1 MNDRNQMVRNFI
13 QSQMDHQLVNS
24 IVDNA
29 SDAGY
34 QQDGIDEALLEEFKN
49 QVKAW
54 CEIDTSIKRLQ
65 IAVRERKRA
74 QEVLTNTI
82 LQFMQDNNIEDL
94 NTKEGILRCKASYVK
109 APLSQKTIKTR
120 LIEQLGSD
128 AKALDTINKVF
139 EDREKVEKV
148 SLRRLRL

>member
-24 IVDNA
+24 IVDTA